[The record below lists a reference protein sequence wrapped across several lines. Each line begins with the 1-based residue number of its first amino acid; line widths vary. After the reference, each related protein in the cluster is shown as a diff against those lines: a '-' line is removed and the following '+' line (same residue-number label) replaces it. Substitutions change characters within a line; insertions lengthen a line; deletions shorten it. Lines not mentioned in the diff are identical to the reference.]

1 MRLSAR
7 VTFWYNHYPLEFIL
21 SFIRFLKFR
30 MAIRPNWDNFYN
42 MTNLP
47 TTLHLSQMK
56 QVSGSHYLLCPF
68 TDLTLL
74 HFPVTALSLRKWK
87 LVRSVLRHIDVE
99 RIYSSIARN
108 LNFDWSMQVMWK
120 RRATELLSFL
130 IPVGAG
136 SLFLWNRLLL

>member
-7 VTFWYNHYPLEFIL
+7 VTFWHNHYPLEFNL

-30 MAIRPNWDNFYN
+30 MAIRPNWDKFYN

-56 QVSGSHYLLCPF
+56 QVSGSHYFLCPF

-74 HFPVTALSLRKWK
+74 HFPVTVLSLREWK
-87 LVRSVLRHIDVE
+87 LVRSVLRHIDVG

-108 LNFDWSMQVMWK
+108 LNFDWSIQVMWK